1 MKALHLVLL
10 SLLCFCWTISLAQ
23 EPALGKSLI
32 FEERVFDFGFIDEGK
47 GLVSHEF
54 EFQNKDKKA
63 VAITGV
69 TSGCG
74 CVKFDYP
81 KQPISPGAKG
91 VVKVYFNPAYRP
103 GFFSKEIVVLTNDNQ
118 NYNRIWIKGT
128 VNPTEHSVSDS
139 YPYEYGDGLWMN
151 FEVMAFGYMKEGDR
165 KTMNLKFIN
174 NTDREMKLFFIV
186 MDGNTDV
193 TFTSPYTMKPKE
205 EKVMPVAY
213 CYTGKFSRE
222 ASIYPV
228 VDGKPLDKVLRV
240 MCTEP

>member
-1 MKALHLVLL
+1 MKALYLILL
-10 SLLCFCWTISLAQ
+10 FCFCRIVFWAQ
-23 EPALGKSLI
+23 ESTLGKSLI
-32 FEERVFDFGFIDEGK
+32 FEERVFNFGIIDEEK

-54 EFQNKDKKA
+54 EFQNKDKKP

-103 GFFSKEIVVLTNDNQ
+103 GFFSKEIVVLTNENQ

-128 VNPTEHSVSDS
+128 VKPGEHSVSDR
-139 YPYEYGDGLWMN
+139 YPYEFGDGLWMN

-165 KTMNLKFIN
+165 KTMDLKFIN
-174 NTDREMKLFFIV
+174 NTDKEMKLFFIV

-193 TFTSPYTMKPKE
+193 TFTSPYMMKPKE
-205 EKVMPVAY
+205 EKVMSVTY
-213 CYTGKFSRE
+213 SYTGKFTRL
-222 ASIYPV
+222 AYVYPV
-228 VDGKPLDKVLRV
+228 VDGKPLDKSLKVV
-240 MCTEP
+240 CTEP

>member
-1 MKALHLVLL
+1 MKLL
-10 SLLCFCWTISLAQ
+10 YLILLLCFCGKVSWAQ
-23 EPALGKSLI
+23 EPVLGKSLI
-32 FEERVFDFGFIDEGK
+32 FEERIFDFGTIDEEK

-81 KQPISPGAKG
+81 KRPIQPGAKG

-103 GFFSKEIVVLTNDNQ
+103 GFFSKEIVVLTNENQ

-128 VNPTEHSVSDS
+128 VRPGEHPVSDK

-151 FEVMAFGYMKEGDR
+151 FEVMAFGYMKKGDR

-174 NTDREMKLFFIV
+174 DTDKEMKLFFIV

-193 TFTSPYTMKPKE
+193 TFTSPYMMKPKE
-205 EKVMPVAY
+205 EKVMPVTY
-213 CYTGKFSRE
+213 YYTGKFTRL
-222 ASIYPV
+222 AYVYPV
-228 VDGKPLDKVLRV
+228 VNGKPLDKPLKVV
-240 MCTEP
+240 CTEPQ